1 MKGKR
6 KVGLVI
12 ITISVLVSIAML
24 TAVPAC
30 REEAP
35 TPTAMGELI
44 ALHEDL
50 TEVASDECIGCH
62 GNKAEETSLDPDI
75 ETAHAIHIPMIEEC
89 NSCHKGADLLEGS
102 AASLRKQVDPQ
113 ICFGCHGPEGPGPQ
127 LYQVPPELK

>member
-6 KVGLVI
+6 KLGLVI
-12 ITISVLVSIAML
+12 ITISVLVLIAML
-24 TAVPAC
+24 TALPAC
-30 REEAP
+30 KPPAP
-35 TPTAMGELI
+35 ITTGELI
-44 ALHEDL
+44 ALHDDL

-75 ETAHAIHIPMIEEC
+75 ETVHVIHIPMLQEC
-89 NSCHKGADLLEGS
+89 NFCHKSADLLEGS

-127 LYQVPPELK
+127 LYQVSPELE